1 MLLIFII
8 NNYNLIYMPN
18 DFLINSQKEVAQK
31 NEVLKE
37 FKLFLH

>member
-8 NNYNLIYMPN
+8 NNYNLIYML
-18 DFLINSQKEVAQK
+18 FLMNSQKEVAQE